1 MDALTAIC
9 VAAGVSEED
18 PTTVTLKDPR
28 TAREYASV
36 LETLDKATFWSKEW
50 AARQYVGLVITA
62 MCQSVVD
69 DEHEARRYAMMRV
82 LEVFVEHV
90 HNLQP
95 ASIHDRLEPRRRVTA
110 LAVPNHEEQCKPWL
124 DILEYMQLKN

>member
-1 MDALTAIC
+1 MVKSQSARGHDQGA
-9 VAAGVSEED
+9 V
-18 PTTVTLKDPR
+18 R

-36 LETLDKATFWSKEW
+36 LEILDKATFWPKEW
-50 AARQYVGLVITA
+50 AARQYLGLVITA

-82 LEVFVEHV
+82 LGVFVEHV

-95 ASIHDRLEPRRRVTA
+95 ASIHDRLELRG
-110 LAVPNHEEQCKPWL
+110 E
-124 DILEYMQLKN
+124 